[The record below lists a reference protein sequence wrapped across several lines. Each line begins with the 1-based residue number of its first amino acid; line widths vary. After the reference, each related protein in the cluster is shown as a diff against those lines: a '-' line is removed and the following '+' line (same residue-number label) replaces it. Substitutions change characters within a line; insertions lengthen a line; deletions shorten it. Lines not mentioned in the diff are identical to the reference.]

1 MRFTLKLLVASSVL
15 SLSVPAFA
23 QNLTSVVLHNTSL
36 TRSWNTRGADVDP
49 SNFNLYLST
58 NDGASFINSGNGA
71 GASINLPLALGDN
84 TFFFFGSANFDA
96 TLALEIVLNGTD
108 ASNPTISAVTNDGAA
123 GGARTAYSGTA
134 LRNNLT
140 TTAGAGTLTSG
151 LFGLNV
157 VSLKSFSYKTTGPTR
172 NLVSLYDVTP
182 DGFNDTYGSFTLT
195 LGPAAPEPGTLG
207 LLGLGIVAGI
217 AARRRRN

>member
-1 MRFTLKLLVASSVL
+1 MRITQKLLVAGATL

-23 QNLTSVVLHNTSL
+23 QNITSVVLHTTSL
-36 TRSWNTRGADVDP
+36 NRVWNTRGLD
-49 SNFNLYLST
+49 STGFNLYLST

-96 TLALEIVLNGTD
+96 TLALEIMLNGTD
-108 ASNPTISAVTNDGAA
+108 SSNPTISAVTTDGALA
-123 GGARTAYSGTA
+123 TDHTAYSGTA
-134 LRNNLT
+134 YRNDLST
-140 TTAGAGTLTSG
+140 TVGSGTLNSG

-157 VSLKSFSYKTTGPTR
+157 VSLKSFSYKTNTPTR
-172 NLVSLYDVTP
+172 NLVSLYDLGA